1 MGIRYEILM
10 KVTYTYTD
18 TLQVITKLCSE
29 IILQRKETSSSAV
42 VNPNLDRSQ
51 WEERHKLQRVSTQQ
65 LGILRS
71 FLGLW
76 ATVLGSTV
84 SG

>member
-1 MGIRYEILM
+1 MRIRYEILM

-29 IILQRKETSSSAV
+29 IILIGKETSNRAV

-51 WEERHKLQRVSTQQ
+51 WEEKHKLQRVSTHQ
-65 LGILRS
+65 LFILRS

-76 ATVLGSTV
+76 ATFLGSTV